1 MRLKRGLRN
10 PAPTGR
16 AARLRGVLT
25 IVVSRRIVCA
35 CAGVY
40 YALTGC
46 LCRVRIIE
54 RLAAVAMTLAGGL
67 ALSAA
72 SFWIYR
78 FDMRPYDDDLT
89 DDQQVCDV
97 GCQLE
102 FAAGSLAMILGFVMC
117 CLANGVG
124 EPTKLVGGPPAADLD
139 VESAIPAEY
148 TRATT
153 PKHWR
158 RPDARAGKPP
168 YYVSP
173 IADVPRTEA

>member
-1 MRLKRGLRN
+1 M
-10 PAPTGR
+10 
-16 AARLRGVLT
+16 
-25 IVVSRRIVCA
+25 
-35 CAGVY
+35 Y

-117 CLANGVG
+117 
-124 EPTKLVGGPPAADLD
+124 
-139 VESAIPAEY
+139 SA
-148 TRATT
+148 
-153 PKHWR
+153 
-158 RPDARAGKPP
+158 
-168 YYVSP
+168 
-173 IADVPRTEA
+173 

>member
-1 MRLKRGLRN
+1 MATN
-10 PAPTGR
+10 
-16 AARLRGVLT
+16 VLAL
-25 IVVSRRIVCA
+25 VCA
-35 CAGVY
+35 SAGVY

-54 RLAAVAMTLAGGL
+54 RLFAVAMVLAGGL

-102 FAAGSLAMILGFVMC
+102 FAAGSLGMILGFVMC
-117 CLANGVG
+117 CLASGLG
-124 EPTKLVGGPPAADLD
+124 EPKLVGGPHAADL
-139 VESAIPAEY
+139 ELAIPAEY
-148 TRATT
+148 ASATT

-158 RPDARAGKPP
+158 RPDARAGTPP

-173 IADVPRTEA
+173 FADVPPTEV